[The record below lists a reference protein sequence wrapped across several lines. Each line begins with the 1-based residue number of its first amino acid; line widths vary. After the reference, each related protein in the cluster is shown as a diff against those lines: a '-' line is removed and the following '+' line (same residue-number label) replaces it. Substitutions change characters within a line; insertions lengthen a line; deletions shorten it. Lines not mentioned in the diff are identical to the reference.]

1 MSGVAG
7 GQRRLQQCR
16 LSSSDSRM
24 LVSSDDSVEH
34 ARYCASALWRCLI
47 FQILMHRMCQQC
59 SAVRRLICKNLQEGL
74 SEVARLDALEQ

>member
-7 GQRRLQQCR
+7 GQRRQQQCR

-34 ARYCASALWRCLI
+34 ARYCASALRRYLI
-47 FQILMHRMCQQC
+47 LQFFMHRMCQQC
-59 SAVRRLICKNLQEGL
+59 SPVRRGTCKNLQEGL
-74 SEVARLDALEQ
+74 GEVARLEAS